1 VRQLLN
7 ASSALAL
14 VVGFLLPS
22 LAQAQVQPSDNK
34 VKFAQDDRDSGKIH
48 AMVIQNGTSRSVH
61 YFTNSTSPSEQRAVR
76 DLERAE
82 AEAAYADSLLALRQ
96 QYVNDE
102 KLLEPRRAQ
111 MQQWYYGT
119 STNVTRSDYYSG
131 GYDGF
136 GLRGYAG
143 IAGYGGGFG
152 WGGLGGYGYYGGPSY
167 GLSSTS
173 SVSNGVSQG
182 IGPEGVLKEAMA
194 PIIAGQANPQ
204 YASSAYQNASTVA
217 MATLGKRGL
226 GTVGNPVIS
235 VKEEKVE
242 SRPRTITAFLKD
254 GSKVEGSN
262 FREEGQ
268 WITIIKGDGESLI
281 PRGEVTRVEIKF
293 TK

>member
-1 VRQLLN
+1 VRQYLN

-14 VVGFLLPS
+14 IVGLLLTSAAP
-22 LAQAQVQPSDNK
+22 AQEQPKDNK
-34 VKFAQDDRDSGKIH
+34 VRFAQDDRDSGRIH
-48 AMVIQNGTSRSVH
+48 TMVIQNGTTRSVH
-61 YFTNSTSPSEQRAVR
+61 FFTNSTSPSEQRAVR

-119 STNVTRSDYYSG
+119 STNVTRSDYYNG
-131 GYDGF
+131 GYDG

-152 WGGLGGYGYYGGPSY
+152 WGGLGGYGYYGPSY
-167 GLSSTS
+167 GISGTT

-182 IGPEGVLKEAMA
+182 IGPEGILKEAMA
-194 PIIAGQANPQ
+194 PVIAGQANPQ
-204 YASSAYQNASTVA
+204 YASNAYQNASAVA
-217 MATLGKRGL
+217 MATFGKRDLGKSGN
-226 GTVGNPVIS
+226 TVVP

-242 SRPRTITAFLKD
+242 PRPRTITAFLKD
-254 GSKVEGSN
+254 GSKVEGTS

-268 WITIIKGDGESLI
+268 WLAVIKGEGESLI
-281 PRGEVTRVEIKF
+281 PRGDVMRIEIKF